1 MDPLT
6 CFYEL
11 SIPTVKGEVEKLV
24 LSRNSWTPQVGVVS
38 TAAEIA
44 RVPASNIVRE
54 KNNF

>member
-38 TAAEIA
+38 TAEEIA